1 MGLKEIISRVSIL
14 AKLGE
19 EALQDSTSEMELI
32 MIDRADL
39 EALKGAAGLLD
50 GLMVV
55 KRMLGIEKGEK

>member
-32 MIDRADL
+32 MIDRADV
-39 EALKGAAGLLD
+39 EALKGEAEMLD

-55 KRMLGIEKGEK
+55 KRMLGIEEGEK

>member
-32 MIDRADL
+32 MIDRADV
-39 EALKGAAGLLD
+39 EELKGAAEMLD

-55 KRMLGIEKGEK
+55 KRMLGIEEGEG

>member
-19 EALQDSTSEMELI
+19 KALQDSTSEMELI

-39 EALKGAAGLLD
+39 EALKGAAEMLD

-55 KRMLGIEKGEK
+55 KRMLGIEEGEG